1 MNSCPQLH
9 LNHCT
14 MHLYKSIHRVLVVT
28 LELSFATLQL
38 SLWDLRLQKAVLAFS
53 EHINDYKY
61 CQCLVDKAESFL
73 TSGELY
79 TYEVIGF
86 QAHSQFFNVAC

>member
-1 MNSCPQLH
+1 MLI
-9 LNHCT
+9 L
-14 MHLYKSIHRVLVVT
+14 T

-79 TYEVIGF
+79 TYEVKYMIGF
-86 QAHSQFFNVAC
+86 QAHSQFFNVAY